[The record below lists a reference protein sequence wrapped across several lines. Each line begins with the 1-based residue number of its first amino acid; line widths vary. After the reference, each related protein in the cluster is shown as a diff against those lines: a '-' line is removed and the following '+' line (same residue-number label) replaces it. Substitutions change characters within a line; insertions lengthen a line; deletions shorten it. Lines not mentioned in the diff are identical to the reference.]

1 MFTPVLQ
8 GNPIIDSSLT
18 VFYDFGDPA
27 SYIPNFG
34 TTVRD
39 LSGTGT
45 NGTLVGGPVY
55 RTDFGG
61 CVQYDGVD
69 DNITYTGVMTP
80 AFTTIV
86 IVCPSLSTAP
96 STGWTGDDGGFPG
109 YRPANNG
116 FIDAVQSDVGMIGV
130 IGYGGL
136 FATISGNGWF
146 DTANWNSVI
155 SFANCSAFTTNGTNS
170 HKRYQ
175 NGLLKATN
183 TTTYTRG
190 TSPSGTINVGRDPV
204 LTRYPIAR
212 LVAYMFY
219 NRELSA
225 GEVAQNHQYFLN
237 RFAGKIAKTA
247 V

>member
-8 GNPIIDSSLT
+8 GNPIIDSSLA

-39 LSGTGT
+39 LSG
-45 NGTLVGGPVY
+45 NGASGSLVGGPVY

-61 CVQYDGVD
+61 CVQFDGVD
-69 DNITYTGVMTP
+69 DNLTYGGNMPP

-86 IVCPSLSTAP
+86 IVCPSLSSAP
-96 STGWTGDDGGFPG
+96 STVWTNDDGGFPG
-109 YRPANNG
+109 YRPATNG
-116 FIDAVQSDVGMIGV
+116 FIDAVQNQDGLIGV
-130 IGYGGL
+130 LGFGGS
-136 FATISGNGWF
+136 FATVGGNSWYEISNF
-146 DTANWNSVI
+146 APLA
-155 SFANCSAFTTNGTNS
+155 SFANCSGFSTNGTNR
-170 HKRYQ
+170 HRRYQ

-190 TSPSGTINVGRDPV
+190 TSASGTIIGRDPV
-204 LTRYPIAR
+204 LTRYPACR

-219 NRELSA
+219 NRELSDV
-225 GEVAQNHQYFLN
+225 EVAQNHQYFLN
-237 RFAGKIAKTA
+237 RFAGKISRTA
-247 V
+247 I